1 MCRLCEADA
10 RLPAAQ
16 PTGLLLL
23 PYRSTCSLITS
34 ELSEPLKTVGDS
46 TADLDTHSSSPASF
60 SGGPG
65 GAWPGTLLPEL
76 AQLQWLERL
85 EQRLPA
91 LREGIPADWG
101 AAGGFPRLRQ

>member
-1 MCRLCEADA
+1 MR
-10 RLPAAQ
+10 
-16 PTGLLLL
+16 
-23 PYRSTCSLITS
+23 SLITS
-34 ELSEPLKTVGDS
+34 ELSEPLKTNGDG
-46 TADLDTHSSSPASF
+46 TVDLDTHSSSPASV

-91 LREGIPADWG
+91 LREGIPAEWG
-101 AAGGFPRLRQ
+101 APGAFPRLRQ